1 MKHLTVKVIAFLV
14 AGCLALLVSCGKDNV
29 STAGGEKTGRGVTLR
44 LLTRM
49 SGADPGTM
57 LLEQVKKEFKE
68 KYPDITIQDESK
80 NDSNAFTQQF
90 VTDIASGNVADILH
104 WPGISI
110 MKEYAQT
117 GVFLDLTDL
126 VNNSP
131 DVKNNVDSTLLNMME
146 LSAIGVPGIYA
157 LPITNQMEVFY
168 YNTDLFAK
176 AGIEGPPQTWDEFYI
191 ACDKL
196 LDIGVIPWSLG
207 ANNKWRAVH
216 VHTGLTY
223 KICGVQKASD
233 LGSRKAKW
241 TDSDVMAIIGKI
253 KEIADRGY
261 FGRDYAGIDYE
272 TEKARFIRGETAM
285 SFDGSWRIGE
295 IPEDVLA
302 HTATFRMPFF
312 TDRPQFKD
320 HDIAYPSQLELGGH
334 LKDEPEKLQYV
345 WEFATMFVDKPRQEA
360 YLYQVSNVPVR
371 TDLVVEESRLNP
383 LLAQL
388 INFKNNEIRV
398 WGSDVWAY
406 DTLAIMEDVVGDAMV
421 GALTGM
427 SAQNASRQ
435 IQTRLEEAER

>member
-1 MKHLTVKVIAFLV
+1 MRNRKLFLFVVIQFFFL
-14 AGCLALLVSCGKDNV
+14 GALVFGGGTGQSSGKQD
-29 STAGGEKTGRGVTLR
+29 KITLR

-49 SGADPGTM
+49 SGAESGTA
-57 LLEQVKKEFKE
+57 LLEQVKREFKE
-68 KYPDITIQDESK
+68 KYPDVIIQDESK

-90 VTDIASGNVADILH
+90 VTDIASGNVADILQ

-117 GVFLDLTDL
+117 GVFLDLKDL
-126 VNNSP
+126 VNSSP
-131 DVKNNVDSTLLNMME
+131 DVKNNVDSTLLNMMD
-146 LSAIGVPGIYA
+146 LSAVGVPGVYA
-157 LPITNQMEVFY
+157 LPVNNQMEVFY

-176 AGIEGPPQTWDEFYI
+176 AGIGGPPQTWDEFYA

-196 LDIGVIPWSLG
+196 LKIGVIPWSLG
-207 ANNKWRAVH
+207 ANNKWRVVH

-223 KICGVQKASD
+223 KMCGVQKASD

-241 TDSDVMAIIGKI
+241 TDPDVVAIISKI

-261 FGRDYAGIDYE
+261 FGKDYAGIDYE
-272 TEKARFIRGETAM
+272 TEKARFIRGETAI

-295 IPEDVLA
+295 FPPDVLA
-302 HTATFRMPFF
+302 HTSTFRMPYF
-312 TDRPQFKD
+312 TDRAQFRN

-334 LKDEPEKLQYV
+334 LKNDPDKLKYV
-345 WEFATMFVDKPRQEA
+345 WEFASMFVDKVRQEA
-360 YLYQVSNVPVR
+360 YLYQISNVPVR
-371 TDLVVEESRLNP
+371 TDLAVDRSRLNP

-388 INFKNNEIRV
+388 IDFKTNEIKV

-406 DTLAIMEDVVGDAMV
+406 DTLAIMEDVVGDALV

-427 SAQNASRQ
+427 SAQDASRQ
-435 IQTRLEEAER
+435 IQSRLEEAGR